1 MLPEIISASNPRV
14 KAAARLRE
22 SRVRRKEGRFLI
34 DGVREIERAKRS
46 GVAIREVYL
55 AVSADSSAERGERH
69 HDALERLIGEF
80 DAERIAVWPVAE
92 PVFGKMAFGDRNE
105 RIVALADT
113 PQRSLEAFE
122 NTLPDKP
129 LLAVLERIEKPG
141 NIGAVFRSA
150 DGAGLD
156 GVILADCGEDF
167 FHPNAIRASLG
178 TLFSLP
184 SVTLSA
190 EETLR
195 WLKKRK
201 IPLAAAICDAAI
213 PYTRFDFSGSA
224 AIALGS
230 ESDGLTPLWSES
242 ERLAD
247 GSRAVALP
255 MLGLADS
262 LNISV
267 AAAVL
272 FYEARRQRG
281 A

>member
-1 MLPEIISASNPRV
+1 MLPVIVSASNPRV

-22 SRVRRKEGRFLI
+22 SRTRRKEGRFLV

-46 GVAIREVYL
+46 GITICEVYL
-55 AVSADSSAERGERH
+55 AVPADSSAKHDTERH
-69 HDALERLIGEF
+69 HDALERLLGEF
-80 DAERIAVWPVAE
+80 DAERIAVWPIAE
-92 PVFGKMAFGDRNE
+92 QVFGKLAFGDRNE
-105 RIVALADT
+105 RIVALADA
-113 PQRSLEAFE
+113 PERSLDAFE
-122 NTLPDKP
+122 NALPEKP

-184 SVTLSA
+184 SVALSA
-190 EETLR
+190 EESLQ

-213 PYTRFDFSGSA
+213 PYTRFDFSGPA

-230 ESDGLTPLWSES
+230 ESDGLTPLWSDPA
-242 ERLAD
+242 RLAD

-272 FYEARRQRG
+272 FYEARRQR
-281 A
+281 